1 MPSNELNGRQRG
13 WRGRTRGRAARVAI
27 ILTTVAALGSA
38 TAAPALAS
46 SSSPSHPSAP
56 RYKANSSI
64 DLVAVTPS
72 PGDVAG
78 SGGVFNIDLAAVA
91 RNAFGNTW
99 LSAAHGY
106 KPGILSTPPPGIG
119 HPSPFAPGLVVLL
132 SSTPKKAGGPL
143 ANLAG
148 VFQLVDVARSGGHNE
163 LIADWEVGKAGAFG
177 KGKKVTLIAF
187 LVKGKAPGI
196 VSGSLTLTS
205 TVVVETFTIGR

>member
-1 MPSNELNGRQRG
+1 MSSNELNGRQRG
-13 WRGRTRGRAARVAI
+13 WRSRMRGRGARVAVVV
-27 ILTTVAALGSA
+27 TAVAALGAAAA
-38 TAAPALAS
+38 TPALAS
-46 SSSPSHPSAP
+46 GGGPAHQSAP
-56 RYKANSSI
+56 RYRANSSI

-72 PGDVAG
+72 TGDVAG
-78 SGGVFNIDLAAVA
+78 SGGVFNIDLKAVA

-106 KPGILSTPPPGIG
+106 RPGILPTPPPGIG

-132 SSTPKKAGGPL
+132 SSTPEKAGGPL

-148 VFQLVDVARSGGHNE
+148 VFQLVDVAKSHGHNE
-163 LIADWEVGKAGAFG
+163 LIADWEVGKPGAFG

-196 VSGSLTLTS
+196 VSGPLTLTS